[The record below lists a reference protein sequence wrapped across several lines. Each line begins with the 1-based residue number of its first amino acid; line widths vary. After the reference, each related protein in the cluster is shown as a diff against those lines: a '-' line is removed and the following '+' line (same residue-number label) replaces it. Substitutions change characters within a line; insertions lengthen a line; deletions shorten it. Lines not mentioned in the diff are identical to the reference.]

1 MSWISFLAFLIVVL
15 LLLSFLWGFLYFTN
29 NKFRKWADKR
39 YVFITSFLK
48 KNGIKDTV
56 KIFVHGGFH
65 SVILLVSFLLVILL
79 LCTTYGSNSPKP
91 QNINMVFTRNIANY
105 NPARDLANDVEIK
118 YIFDSD
124 SLYEESNH
132 KGRSGIKIQ
141 YRTEKT
147 DTVTNGLVYLTWSEP
162 GKISAYRD
170 SILYKDSAKYRI
182 MHDSLKSA
190 TLEFNPA
197 RDSAYPYD
205 SKRQEI
211 TIINDKWSNEKK
223 SPYYYYYLN
232 MYLPEQ
238 VSETRNAF
246 LNDSLTNYHIKII
259 IQIGDIIRNDS
270 IIIHNSKVEMPIS
283 NMSSKNLKYNYIH
296 PVPDEVYNGYIVYS
310 SKESLKKFL
319 NYPSQCITIQAED
332 IDQMKKSNQ
341 ETLLLTVLL
350 GMLVGFLLDVI
361 IQQIKELR
369 NFNGLQIKDK

>member
-1 MSWISFLAFLIVVL
+1 MSWISFLSILILVV
-15 LLLSFLWGFLYFTN
+15 LLLSFLWGFLYFNN

-39 YVFITSFLK
+39 YVFITNFLK
-48 KNGIKDTV
+48 KKGIKDTV
-56 KIFVHGGFH
+56 KFFVHGGFH
-65 SVILLVSFLLVILL
+65 SVILLVSFLFVILL

-91 QNINMVFTRNIANY
+91 QNINMVFTRNIAHF
-105 NPARDLANDVEIK
+105 NPDRALANDVEIK

-132 KGRSGIKIQ
+132 RGRSGIKIQ
-141 YRTEKT
+141 YSTEET

-170 SILYKDSAKYRI
+170 SSLYKDSAKYII

-197 RDSAYPYD
+197 RNSAGSYD
-205 SKRQEI
+205 SNKQEI
-211 TIINDKWSNEKK
+211 TIINEKWSNAKK

-238 VSETRNAF
+238 VSNTRNAF
-246 LNDSLTNYHIKII
+246 LNDSLTNYHMKII

-270 IIIHNSKVEMPIS
+270 INIHNSKVEMPIS
-283 NMSSKNLKYNYIH
+283 KMSSKNLKYNYIH
-296 PVPDEVYNGYIVYS
+296 PAPDEVYNGYIVYS
-310 SKESLKKFL
+310 SKESLKKLL

-332 IDQMKKSNQ
+332 IDQMKESNQ

-369 NFNGLQIKDK
+369 NFNGLQKRDK